1 MNLKN
6 WLTLTIK
13 VLDFSLVAKQPD
25 LVAQLRELTIAPH
38 SGLNHELTRMLK
50 DVQER
55 EVNCKII
62 LAYRWKQLIGWAICS
77 KEDSD
82 FIFTSEETKFR
93 AQNGRMFQLFVK
105 ESHRR
110 QGIGS
115 EMYKAAVEIAGTE
128 RLYVSPWSNISYHF
142 YSKFPSL
149 NRENL

>member
-13 VLDFSLVAKQPD
+13 VVDFNLVAKQPD
-25 LVAQLRELTIAPH
+25 LIAQLRDLTIAPH
-38 SGLNHELTRMLK
+38 SGLNHELTQLGLK
-50 DVQER
+50 AMER
-55 EVNCKII
+55 EVNCKIL
-62 LAYRWKQLIGWAICS
+62 LAYRWNQLIGWAICS

-82 FIFTSEETKFR
+82 FIFTSEETRFR
-93 AQNGRMFQLFVK
+93 AKNGWMFQLFVK

-115 EMYKAAVEIAGTE
+115 EIYKKAVEIVGTE
-128 RLYVSPWSNISYHF
+128 KLYVSPWSNASYHF
-142 YSKFPSL
+142 YSNFPDL